1 MMIGSIPG
9 IFIVIVS
16 FPALKLGYNV
26 ILFVP
31 ESMMK
36 SLVGLKMNCVLV
48 PVAVVMIFFSIVH
61 GFNNHCLL
69 VMFATVFNGL
79 CFCISLMLI
88 VMLATL
94 PGLICGIPSASIY

>member
-1 MMIGSIPG
+1 MIGSIPG

-61 GFNNHCLL
+61 GFNTHCLL